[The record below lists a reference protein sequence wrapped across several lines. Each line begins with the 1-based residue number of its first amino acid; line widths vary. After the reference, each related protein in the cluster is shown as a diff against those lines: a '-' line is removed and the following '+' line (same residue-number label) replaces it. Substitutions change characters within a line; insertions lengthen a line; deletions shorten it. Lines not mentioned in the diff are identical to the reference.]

1 VKISGINKFRD
12 EFLGFEDYY
21 VLIGGSAASVLV
33 DDMGFDFR
41 ATHDLDIVL
50 IIEKIDDAFTTKFQE
65 FVNNGGYTPM
75 INESGSDSHFYRF
88 EKPTTPEYPAML
100 ELFARK
106 PIDFELSVLNQ
117 KRPIHISDNVP
128 SLSAL
133 LLDDEYYQLLKDNMV
148 VINGLSVVTAPALIA
163 FKAKAYLDLN
173 ERKSNGERV
182 DSKNIK
188 KHLRDIMIMSQ
199 YVEDN
204 IVIPESIQS
213 DMSIFLTKFVEDV
226 DFDPAVRYKGVVLI
240 NKAEIVQ
247 VLRDLFGV

>member
-1 VKISGINKFRD
+1 VKISGIN
-12 EFLGFEDYY
+12 EFKQEFSGFEDYC
-21 VLIGGSAASVLV
+21 VLIGGAAASVLV
-33 DDMGFDFR
+33 DAEGFDFR

-50 IIEKIDDAFTTKFQE
+50 IIEKTDEAFTTKFQE

-75 INESGSDSHFYRF
+75 INDFESDSNFYRF
-88 EKPTTPEYPAML
+88 EKPTSPEYPAML

-133 LLDDEYYQLLKDNMV
+133 LLDDAYYQLLKENMI
-148 VINGLSVVTAPALIA
+148 VINGLSVVNAPALIA

-173 ERKSNGERV
+173 ERKANGERV

-199 YVEDN
+199 YVEDD
-204 IVIPESIQS
+204 IVVPESIQS
-213 DMSIFLTKFVEDV
+213 DMAAFLTKYTEDV
-226 DFDPAVRYKGVVLI
+226 DFDPTVRYKGVVVT
-240 NKAEIVQ
+240 NKDEIIE
-247 VLRDLFGV
+247 VLRNIFGI